1 MQTLCQLY
9 IPFQVS
15 DLLGNITV
23 QYSYKLLRRM
33 IPMSNNFNSKKTV
46 QIPMDKQVQV
56 AEFKKNFLTERQRLE
71 QELNKPYVKD
81 VTTEKVEAALNTLAE
96 TPQEQIKYLNLG
108 EQLTEYVEYNKELTV
123 RVNRMLDDTAK
134 TMATLT
140 AEANKRSADMLT
152 PIKLKKLLN
161 SDLRFNVINRNEDT
175 FQKIETEFDFF
186 VERVAKKLNETVT
199 ALENRF
205 NLSIV
210 LQVVTIILVLIF

>member
-1 MQTLCQLY
+1 
-9 IPFQVS
+9 
-15 DLLGNITV
+15 
-23 QYSYKLLRRM
+23 
-33 IPMSNNFNSKKTV
+33 MSNNFNSKKTV

-81 VTTEKVEAALNTLAE
+81 VTAEKVEAALNTLAE

-152 PIKLKKLLN
+152 PIKLKELLN